1 MAFVALEVAKKLAS
15 QSQIEVMRS
24 KMARMIIRPK
34 NMKTQVRRGVSSR
47 VGKRKQEKERKKT
60 YEASLK
66 CVTVSLF
73 VNPNYSETS
82 KLV

>member
-15 QSQIEVMRS
+15 QSQIDVMRS

-47 VGKRKQEKERKKT
+47 VGERKGEIYHLYK
-60 YEASLK
+60 S
-66 CVTVSLF
+66 VSVLF
-73 VNPNYSETS
+73 ALPFPNIPKY
-82 KLV
+82 